1 MAAAPFTSGGKMMKR
16 TLLAVVLL
24 ISSAACGH
32 GASPNGAASPS
43 HPRWMSCVAVG
54 DVTQCKQ
61 VSGPNV
67 FLGPGGKPLDPSQGG
82 N

>member
-1 MAAAPFTSGGKMMKR
+1 MKK
-16 TLLAVVLL
+16 TLLALL
-24 ISSAACGH
+24 LLVSLAACGH
-32 GASPNGAASPS
+32 ATSRNSAPSPS

-82 N
+82 K